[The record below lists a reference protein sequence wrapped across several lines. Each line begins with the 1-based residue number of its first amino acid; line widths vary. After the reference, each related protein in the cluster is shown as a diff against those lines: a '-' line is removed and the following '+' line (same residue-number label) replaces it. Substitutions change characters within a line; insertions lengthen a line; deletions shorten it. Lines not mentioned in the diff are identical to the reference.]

1 VSTPKMSFLSDVV
14 ADAAF
19 TAIVIFYVGMTVEN
33 VFAKKHGYT
42 INPNQV
48 STYVYNYACINTFT
62 M

>member
-1 VSTPKMSFLSDVV
+1 MSFLSDVV

-19 TAIVIFYVGMTVEN
+19 IAIVIFYADMTVEN

-48 STYVYNYACINTFT
+48 STYIRSYYTTHV
-62 M
+62 